1 MWYTKIEESR
11 FLNSLYN
18 EVPNLENVRI
28 EGIYIK
34 EEGRKV
40 TLHFD
45 MPFYAENPPKKWANL
60 GYNSI
65 ALQVDFFDIHSLEM
79 KTTADT
85 YRGNIEINN
94 DEEGLLEVN
103 VTGEITAKIKADAG
117 FIQTINGY
125 INEAI

>member
-1 MWYTKIEESR
+1 M
-11 FLNSLYN
+11 NSLYN
-18 EVPNLENVRI
+18 RIPQLENVRI

-45 MPFYAENPPKKWANL
+45 MPFYAENIPKKWSNL

-79 KTTADT
+79 KTSSDT
-85 YRGNIEINN
+85 YRGNIDINK
-94 DEEGLLEVN
+94 DEKGLLDIN
-103 VTGEITAKIKADAG
+103 VTGEIRAKIKAEYG
-117 FIQTINGY
+117 FIQSINGY
-125 INEAI
+125 INGAI